1 MRLFALLLLAV
12 LIGLSSC
19 TKEERKLMIT
29 KQEKEIDQFVET
41 LVCDTVIYQRGVVR
55 AVLEKGK
62 PAHTADTVAK
72 GDTIYFYYAGHIF
85 SRGKGALFHT
95 NSESVAKSHNRV
107 LPEDQAR
114 VRSGVVGT
122 GKFLKGLDY
131 GFQGMASG
139 EHAYLIFN
147 GTLVL
152 ATQVQDRYRP
162 CLLYCL
168 RFGWCRL

>member
-19 TKEERKLMIT
+19 TKEDRKLMIT

-114 VRSGVVGT
+114 VRSG
-122 GKFLKGLDY
+122 L
-131 GFQGMASG
+131 
-139 EHAYLIFN
+139 
-147 GTLVL
+147 
-152 ATQVQDRYRP
+152 
-162 CLLYCL
+162 
-168 RFGWCRL
+168 